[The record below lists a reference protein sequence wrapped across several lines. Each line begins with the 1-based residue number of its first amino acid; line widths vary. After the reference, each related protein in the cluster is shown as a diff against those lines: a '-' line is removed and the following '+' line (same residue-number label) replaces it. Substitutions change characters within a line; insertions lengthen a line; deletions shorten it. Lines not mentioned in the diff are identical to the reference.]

1 MSDYTTRL
9 RNTAKYHLG
18 GVMGNALTEA
28 SDEIDRLREENQKLR
43 GALISIQW
51 KAQDTI
57 RPIPFQE
64 DDTTSAAISEL
75 EDDKGAKFN
84 SVDDLMA
91 DLNAENERMRE
102 YQELIWFIANDHYEL
117 SYDKIKWQRD
127 DWRNRCRKLIED
139 KK

>member
-1 MSDYTTRL
+1 L
-9 RNTAKYHLG
+9 
-18 GVMGNALTEA
+18 GNALTEA
-28 SDEIDRLREENQKLR
+28 ADEIERLRKENQKLR
-43 GALISIQW
+43 DALTYIQC
-51 KAQDTI
+51 KAHDTL

-91 DLNAENERMRE
+91 DLNAENEKLRE
-102 YQELIWFIANDHYEL
+102 YQELIWFIANDYYEL

-139 KK
+139 EE